1 MKVKM
6 MGDMGLMGIEI
17 AKKVIFDN
25 FPNQYKM

>member
-17 AKKVIFDN
+17 AKKVASEYL
-25 FPNQYKM
+25 PNQFKM